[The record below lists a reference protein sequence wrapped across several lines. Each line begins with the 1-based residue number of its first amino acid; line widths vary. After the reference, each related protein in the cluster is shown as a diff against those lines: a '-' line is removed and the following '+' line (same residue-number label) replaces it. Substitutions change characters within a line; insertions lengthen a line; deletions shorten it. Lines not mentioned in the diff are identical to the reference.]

1 MEATEMS
8 INGRTGREDTHTHTH
23 THTHTVA
30 CYSAIKKNELIYKM
44 ESIHPLK
51 SEIMP
56 FAARWLDLETV
67 ILSKV
72 RQRSRN
78 IVQHPLC
85 PVLCL
90 VA

>member
-1 MEATEMS
+1 MEATYKSTDRGMDK
-8 INGRTGREDTHTHTH
+8 R
-23 THTHTVA
+23 VW
-30 CYSAIKKNELIYKM
+30 YVLIYKM

-56 FAARWLDLETV
+56 FAARRLDLEIV

-78 IVQHPLC
+78 ITQHPLS

-90 VA
+90 VASVVSDSLPPDGL